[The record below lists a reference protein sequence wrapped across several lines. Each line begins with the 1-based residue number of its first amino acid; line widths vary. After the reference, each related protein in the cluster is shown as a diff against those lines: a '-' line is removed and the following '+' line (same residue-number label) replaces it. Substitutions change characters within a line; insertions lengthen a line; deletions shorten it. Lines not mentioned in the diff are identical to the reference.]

1 MRVHHVKANKDY
13 PQHGI
18 KKGEM
23 YYWFK
28 HRNAPKTICKTMPR
42 PSQMCTSGKLS
53 TLYSAQENIEDAL
66 AGLDESDLAGSVET
80 MTDIL
85 NSSAEEV
92 RQVGE
97 EYRESAQNIEDG
109 FGHRTS
115 QCDEIEEKADNCDQI
130 ADSIE
135 DAASQLESIE
145 IPDEL
150 EDEPSEDAKQDVIEA
165 FQEKKDEYDEAIQN
179 GIGELKSIVDGIDW
193 NM

>member
-1 MRVHHVKANKDY
+1 MKVHHVKAAKDY

-28 HRNAPKTICKTMPR
+28 HRNASKTICKTMPR
-42 PSQMCTSGKLS
+42 ASQLCTSGKLS
-53 TLYSAQENIEDAL
+53 TIYAAQEGIDDAIT
-66 AGLDESDLAGSVET
+66 AIDESDLQGSISSMVDT
-80 MTDIL
+80 L
-85 NSSAEEV
+85 NSAAEEV

-115 QCDEIEEKADNCDQI
+115 QCDEIDEKAENCDQM

-145 IPDEL
+145 VPEDL
-150 EDEPSEDAKQDVIEA
+150 EDEPSEDAKQDVIDA
-165 FQEKKDEYDEAIQN
+165 FQEKKDDYDEAIQN
-179 GIGELKSIVDGIDW
+179 GIEELKSIVEGIDW